1 MEARRQRSARTLT
14 GTARLA
20 GLSALA
26 GLATLLA
33 CSPDSRSPSA
43 QPEITEMLRA
53 DLEAERHPADG
64 GGRAS
69 ITAESLAPPAPPTA
83 GRPGRWTLIYEAGP
97 HGIAEG
103 GWLYL
108 QAPPFWGWSSPQVVA
123 PDAPGFTTIET
134 DAGGVRL
141 APVALDEQLLGI
153 RIGGRA
159 LAAGERV
166 TMVYG
171 AGPAGAIADRYA
183 ERSRFYLAVDGDG
196 DGVRALVD
204 PAGSPLE
211 VEIAPGPPARLLLT
225 LPSSARPGESPRLTV
240 AVVDEVGNAG
250 VDFAG
255 EIALSGL
262 GAGLE
267 GPPTVRL
274 REEDRGRV
282 EVRLSAAAEGVYRL
296 GAAGP
301 GGLAAESNPLVVGGD
316 RLRVL
321 WGDLHGHSGLSD
333 GTGSPRDYFAYAR
346 EVAGLDLV
354 ALTDHDHWGME
365 PLALH
370 PELWEEIRRET
381 GRFHEPGRFVTLLGF
396 EWTSWV
402 QGHRHVLYFDEPGEP
417 HEPERAVEVLSS
429 LDRRYDTPPELW
441 RALRG
446 RPALTFA
453 HHSAGGPV
461 ATNWD
466 YPPDPVLEPVTEI
479 VSVHGASEAPDAPWP
494 IYSAVPGNYV
504 RDALDRG
511 YALGFIGSGDGHD
524 GHPGLAHLAAGSGG
538 LAAILAEELTRE
550 AVLDALRARRVY
562 ATNGPRIVLR
572 LSLAGRRMG
581 SELPPA
587 ASAELRGVAIAPA
600 PLARIEV
607 VRSGAVTWAH
617 DCEGRRS
624 CSFAAGLSEL
634 SRGEYVYV
642 RALQADGGAAW
653 SSPFFVR

>member
-1 MEARRQRSARTLT
+1 MHDRRPRATPCLR
-14 GTARLA
+14 AA
-20 GLSALA
+20 AALA
-26 GLATLLA
+26 VLLGLCA
-33 CSPDSRSPSA
+33 CAPESRSPSA
-43 QPEITEMLRA
+43 RPEITEMLRA
-53 DLEAERHPADG
+53 DLQAERHPADG

-69 ITAESLAPPAPPTA
+69 ISAVPLASPPPPRA

-97 HGIAEG
+97 HGVAVG
-103 GWLYL
+103 GWLFL

-123 PDAPGFTTIET
+123 PDAPGYTTVET
-134 DAGGVRL
+134 RAEGVEL
-141 APVALDEQLLGI
+141 EPVALDEQLLGI
-153 RIGGRA
+153 RIGGRP

-171 AGPAGAIADRYA
+171 AGPAGAFADRYA
-183 ERSRFYLAVDGDG
+183 ERGRFYVAVDGDG
-196 DGVRALVD
+196 DGVRALLD
-204 PAGSPLE
+204 SADSPLE
-211 VEIAPGPPARLLLT
+211 IEVGPGPPARLVLT
-225 LPSSARPGESPRLTV
+225 LPSTARPGEGVRLTV
-240 AVVDEVGNAG
+240 AVLDAVGNAG

-262 GAGLE
+262 GDGLD
-267 GPPTVRL
+267 GPRSVL
-274 REEDRGRV
+274 LGDADRGRTAV
-282 EVRLSAAAEGVYRL
+282 ALVARAEGVYRIA
-296 GAAGP
+296 GAGP
-301 GGLAAESNPLVVGGD
+301 GGLVAESNPLVVGGD

-333 GTGSPRDYFAYAR
+333 GTGTPRDYFTYAR
-346 EVAGLDLV
+346 DVAGLDVV
-354 ALTDHDHWGME
+354 ALTDHDHWGIE

-381 GRFHEPGRFVTLLGF
+381 GRFHAPGRFVTLLGF
-396 EWTSWV
+396 EWTNWV
-402 QGHRHVLYFDEPGEP
+402 QGHRHVLYFDEPGGTDGG
-417 HEPERAVEVLSS
+417 AGVLSS

-441 RALRG
+441 RALTG
-446 RPALTFA
+446 RAALTFA

-466 YPPDPVLEPVTEI
+466 FPPDPVLEPVTEI
-479 VSVHGASEAPDAPWP
+479 VSVHGASEAPDAPRP
-494 IYSAVPGNYV
+494 IYDPVPGNYV

-538 LAAILAEELTRE
+538 LAAILAVEPTRE
-550 AVLDALRARRVY
+550 AVLGALRARRVY

-572 LSLAGRRMG
+572 VSLAGRRMG

-600 PLARIEV
+600 PLARVEA
-607 VRSGAVTWAH
+607 VRSGTVAWSHV
-617 DCEGRRS
+617 CEARPS
-624 CSFAAGLSEL
+624 CSFAAEL
-634 SRGEYVYV
+634 ADLRAGEYVYV
-642 RALQADGGAAW
+642 RVFQTDGGAAW